1 MTPLKVLT
9 PLPTAVSHPA
19 LAKLLASAGFTSISD
34 TEWAANCFDGDGT
47 PVLLI
52 LVPVEPHALAALDFA
67 VRTAAGAGDRV
78 IGIWHNADPTNLPAS
93 LQDYGAAL
101 VAWDPKALHAA
112 VCGEPSW
119 QDASGGTLPDAD
131 TKRNRC

>member
-1 MTPLKVLT
+1 MTPLKILT
-9 PLPTAVSHPA
+9 PLPATVSHPA
-19 LAKLLASAGFTSISD
+19 LAQLLTDASFTAISD
-34 TEWAANCFDGDGT
+34 TEWTANCFDGDGT

-52 LVPVEPHALAALDFA
+52 LVPVEPRALTALELA
-67 VRTAAGAGDRV
+67 VRTAAGTGERV
-78 IGIWHNADPTNLPAS
+78 IAIWHKADSTSLPVS

-119 QDASGGTLPDAD
+119 QDAGGGTLPDAD